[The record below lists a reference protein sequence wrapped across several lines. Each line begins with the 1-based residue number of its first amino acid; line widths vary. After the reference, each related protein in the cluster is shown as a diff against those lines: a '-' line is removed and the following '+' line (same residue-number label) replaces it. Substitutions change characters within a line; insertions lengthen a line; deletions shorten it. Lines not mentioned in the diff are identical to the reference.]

1 MNSKLLFACGVLTL
15 TAASQAQTLF
25 SNGAES
31 LNDFSVITQSAD
43 NSAIVVDYSAF
54 NEAGGFWSLPEA
66 PRQIAGSSNSMGIL
80 MRANFDSV
88 AAATGQNLVL
98 GGTPL
103 EITAAQYTLSF
114 DMFMKAPDPA
124 TVAGSTEQSI
134 WGVGR
139 ANSTSYIGRN
149 TRTTNGSGTWGWAA
163 GEGGYGTEDF
173 AAYQG
178 TTLFGNKQ
186 NTGAE
191 AQAAFAGYEWS
202 GAPSGDWVTVDVVV
216 DNGNVQ
222 VFYNSVLFWDIS
234 NAQTSGFAMVG
245 YEDSFNSISAE
256 PQNTWMVIDNV
267 TLEAVPEPMTLTLL
281 GAGALAL
288 LRKRKQA

>member
-1 MNSKLLFACGVLTL
+1 MNSKLLLISGAVLL
-15 TAASQAQTLF
+15 AAVSPAQTLF
-25 SNGAES
+25 SSGGETLA
-31 LNDFSVITQSAD
+31 DFTVVTQTAD
-43 NSAIVVDYSAF
+43 NEAVVVDYNNF
-54 NEAGGFWSLPEA
+54 NVAGTNWSLAEA
-66 PRQIAGSSNSMGIL
+66 PRMVSGSANTTGIL

-88 AAATGQNLVL
+88 AAVTGHNLIL

-103 EITAAQYTLSF
+103 EVTATQYTLSF
-114 DMFMKAPDPA
+114 DMFMKAPNPA

-173 AAYQG
+173 AAYQN

-186 NTGAE
+186 NTGTE
-191 AQAAFAGYEWS
+191 AQTAFANYEWS

-245 YEDSFNSISAE
+245 YEDPFSSISAE

-288 LRKRKQA
+288 LRKRKNA